1 MESDTITFSF
11 GRNWRDFLD
20 TVSED
25 TLRRAMGDIVEW
37 IGQENVAGKT
47 VLDIGSGSG
56 IHSLCF
62 HSLGAKEVFSFDV
75 DPHSV
80 ASTRLSWEKAGKPAN
95 WQVVHGSILDEHFV
109 HQLAKAEIVYSWGVL
124 HHTGSMW
131 QAVDHAASLVASG
144 GLFWIALYVK
154 GPHYEEHLALKR
166 RYNRASWL
174 GKKIM
179 VWRNI
184 LDIMRERRRNG
195 MNPWTWNTRDG
206 RGMNT
211 YHDLIDW

>member
-80 ASTRLSWEKAGKPAN
+80 ASTRLLWEKAGKPAN
-95 WQVVHGSILDEHFV
+95 WQVVHGSI
-109 HQLAKAEIVYSWGVL
+109 QIG
-124 HHTGSMW
+124 
-131 QAVDHAASLVASG
+131 
-144 GLFWIALYVK
+144 
-154 GPHYEEHLALKR
+154 
-166 RYNRASWL
+166 RASC
-174 GKKIM
+174 
-179 VWRNI
+179 R
-184 LDIMRERRRNG
+184 
-195 MNPWTWNTRDG
+195 G
-206 RGMNT
+206 RG
-211 YHDLIDW
+211 